1 MAEVEPMKLKVFP
14 FPERG
19 DFRRRHGRPSV
30 TLSYAQSLDGSIAVT
45 PGKKIVLSGGEALD
59 FTHTLR
65 ADHDAI
71 LVGIGTVLADDPLLT
86 VRHVAGKNPQP
97 VILDSRLRFPPE
109 SRLMR
114 EHPLPPWIV
123 TGNGANHDR
132 REALEEAGAT
142 VITAPLDEKG
152 RIRISGAL
160 ARLAERGIDC
170 LMVEGGSRIITS
182 FLTARLVDRVVL
194 TVTPLFI
201 GGVRAIVPGDSN
213 TADALP
219 RLRDVRYER
228 LGSDLVVMGFPEWKS
243 ESGSIDQKK

>member
-1 MAEVEPMKLKVFP
+1 
-14 FPERG
+14 
-19 DFRRRHGRPSV
+19 V

-45 PGKKIVLSGGEALD
+45 PGKKLVLSGKEALA

-86 VRHVAGKNPQP
+86 VRHVAGMNPQP
-97 VILDSRLRFPPE
+97 VILDSRLRFPPGC
-109 SRLMR
+109 RLMR
-114 EHPLPPWIV
+114 EHPLPPWIIAES
-123 TGNGANHDR
+123 GMDPDR
-132 REALEEAGAT
+132 RKALEAAGAS
-142 VITAPLDEKG
+142 VITAPVDEKG
-152 RIRISGAL
+152 RIRIAGAL
-160 ARLAERGIDC
+160 SRLAERGIDC

-182 FLTARLVDRVVL
+182 FLTTRLVDRVVL

-213 TADALP
+213 AADVLP

-228 LGSDLVVMGFPEWKS
+228 LGSDLVVTGFPEWES
-243 ESGSIDQKK
+243 ESGSIDQQK

>member
-1 MAEVEPMKLKVFP
+1 MAEPVPNGVRVFP
-14 FPERG
+14 FPGRK
-19 DFRRRHGRPSV
+19 DFRRKHGRPCV

-45 PGKKIVLSGGEALD
+45 PGKKLMLSGKEALA

-71 LVGIGTVLADDPLLT
+71 LIGIGTVLADDPLLT
-86 VRHVAGKNPQP
+86 VRHAAGMNPQP

-109 SRLMR
+109 CRLMR
-114 EHPLPPWIV
+114 EHQLPPWII
-123 TGNGANHDR
+123 TGNGMDHDR
-132 REALEEAGAT
+132 RRVLEAAGAI

-152 RIRISGAL
+152 RIRIAGAL
-160 ARLAERGIDC
+160 EQLAARGIDC

-201 GGVRAIVPGDSN
+201 GGVRAIVPDESN
-213 TADALP
+213 AANVMP
-219 RLRDVRYER
+219 RLRDVRYDR
-228 LGSDLVVMGFPEWKS
+228 LGSDLVITGFPEW
-243 ESGSIDQKK
+243 ESGSGSFDQKN